1 MVELLQTMAV
11 FFNVFICI
19 LYIFRTER
27 RHNYAEAAHRRL
39 QTEMGVDHPSIWK
52 LIDVLRKIQKA
63 RDSDQLRMNAG
74 YFLHKKKRKYREADD
89 RIKRLVTRFI
99 GSQPQSMIDFLRG
112 VSHNFEM
119 DP

>member
-1 MVELLQTMAV
+1 
-11 FFNVFICI
+11 
-19 LYIFRTER
+19 
-27 RHNYAEAAHRRL
+27 
-39 QTEMGVDHPSIWK
+39 MGVDYPNIWK

-74 YFLHKKKRKYREADD
+74 YLPPQKKRKYREADD
-89 RIKRLVTRFI
+89 RIKRQVTRFI
-99 GSQPQSMIDFLRG
+99 GNQPQSMIDFLRG